1 MNNLKRLTKSIFS
14 CLVLSSLLFLGA
26 CQILPPTDDLQ
37 PISVID
43 ARQAKA
49 WELQGKLA
57 IKTPDDK
64 LSANIYWRHSEE
76 SDALTLTTMLGTTVL
91 TLNSTPNSAHLHI
104 DGKDFSD
111 DNAQRLLERVSGW
124 SIPLADLPLWIT
136 GQVGPNDQ
144 VIESDNQG
152 KPKLLT
158 NTQTPPPWL
167 VTFLSWQSQSGAN
180 VPYQLKLDRGDLQ
193 LKLQL
198 NQWQA
203 LGKPAIIAGE
213 QP

>member
-111 DNAQRLLERVSGW
+111 DNAQRLLKRVSGW

-203 LGKPAIIAGE
+203 LGKPEIIAGE